1 MKYSCRVSGYLSLK
15 GWTLVE
21 LLIAMALSLLI
32 IAGVGQIYLA
42 AKRSYDIQNSIAKI
56 QDVGRYT
63 TEVLTEDIRRAGY
76 WGLLNINKAAS
87 LPGSVTPDNSCV
99 AGNTNWGSMAQER
112 IFGLD
117 DLSNVNPP
125 PGSYSCINSSW
136 FQGDVLAIRYG
147 DPSTTTP
154 YTNNGLYI
162 RTTSFT
168 GSIALGP
175 AGGPPPTPPPS
186 FDYALVARVYY
197 VRNNAVTA
205 HCGSTSIAVPELT
218 RKELGS
224 NGFPSNAQGLV
235 TGVEWLEFQ
244 YGVDTNNDGSVNR
257 YLDADNVDAWNSGG
271 TLGQNWDAVRSVR
284 FWVLVRNDCPDAT
297 YTDTNTYNMGNNSFT
312 PSVEESHFRR
322 SLYTSTVSI
331 RSR

>member
-1 MKYSCRVSGYLSLK
+1 MKEPLSTSRFLAPS
-15 GWTLVE
+15 GWTLIE

-42 AKRSYDIQNSIAKI
+42 AKRSYNIQTGIAKI

-76 WGLLNINKAAS
+76 WGLLNINKA
-87 LPGSVTPDNSCV
+87 LPISGSVAPDNTCV
-99 AGNTNWGSMAQER
+99 AGNTNWGSMVQER

-117 DLSNVNPP
+117 DLSGVNSP
-125 PGSYSCINSSW
+125 PGSYSCLNGSW
-136 FQGDVLAIRYG
+136 YQSDVLAIRYG
-147 DPSTTTP
+147 DPSTATP

-162 RTTSFT
+162 RTTSFS

-175 AGGPPPTPPPS
+175 SGGPPITPPPS
-186 FDYALVARVYY
+186 YDYALVARVYY

-205 HCGSTSIAVPELT
+205 DCGSTSIPVPELA
-218 RKELGS
+218 RKELDN
-224 NGFPSNAQGLV
+224 NGFPGNAEGLV

-244 YGVDTNNDGSVNR
+244 YGVDTNGDGSVNR
-257 YLDADNVDAWNSGG
+257 YIDADNVDTWNPIG

-284 FWVLVRNDCPDAT
+284 FWVLVRDDCPDAN
-297 YTDTNTYNMGNNSFT
+297 YSDPNTYKMGNKSYT
-312 PSVEESHFRR
+312 PSGADSHFRR
-322 SLYTSTVSI
+322 ALYSSTVKI
-331 RSR
+331 RSG